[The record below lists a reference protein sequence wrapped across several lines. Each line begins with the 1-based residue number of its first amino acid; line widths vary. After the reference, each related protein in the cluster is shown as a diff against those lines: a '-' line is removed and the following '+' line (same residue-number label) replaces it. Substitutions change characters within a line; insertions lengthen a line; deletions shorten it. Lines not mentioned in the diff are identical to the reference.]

1 MIDENSQTSAAL
13 QEELDAGVYVERVHG
28 SEVFV
33 VVVD

>member
-28 SEVFV
+28 LEVFA
-33 VVVD
+33 VVD